1 MMHQQLSFIAR
12 YKWTLFSSDVITDL
26 TSTCLGK
33 LYIIILLLFVSAN
46 VTLAMILL
54 LTCNHWLIKEP
65 VKHNPLKL
73 VYRVIRY
80 ALRNRYPR
88 LRSAFTYCEDELPSH
103 IDFGKSKYGGPFST
117 EQVEDVKTF
126 LRLILLI
133 AVGGIMAGRIS
144 MTSSFRDK
152 LVELVTNADINE
164 SDVTSPSAVAK
175 WFRQAGFNHTIY
187 NMAVMLIVVHKLFVY
202 PVFQRYYRQ
211 VESLQKI
218 MIGIVGHTLMILTL
232 MAYNVIS
239 RHVFTSSHG
248 YNVTIQCTFDM
259 SPGALSTSFNYY
271 WMAIPDIIFAISMA
285 MMYIGAFEFVSA
297 QVPSSMKG
305 LTIGTMYTM
314 YLLSNT
320 FWFAVFQPFRV
331 SSFWGTGSISCGF
344 WYMFS
349 MTMVQI
355 CICLVL
361 LIITMWYKKRR
372 RQDVLPNEHIFA
384 ERYYGT

>member
-1 MMHQQLSFIAR
+1 M
-12 YKWTLFSSDVITDL
+12 
-26 TSTCLGK
+26 
-33 LYIIILLLFVSAN
+33 SAN
-46 VTLAMILL
+46 VTLAVILL

-88 LRSAFTYCEDELPSH
+88 QRSAFTYCEDELPSR

-133 AVGGIMAGRIS
+133 AVGGMMAGAIS
-144 MTSSFRDK
+144 VTSSFRDK
-152 LVELVTNADINE
+152 LVELVTNTDINE
-164 SDVTSPSAVAK
+164 SDMTSPSAIAK
-175 WFRQAGFNHTIY
+175 CFRQVSLIHTIF
-187 NMAVMLIVVHKLFVY
+187 NMVIMLIVVHKLFLY
-202 PVFQRYYRQ
+202 PVFQRYYLQ
-211 VESLQKI
+211 VESLQKMI
-218 MIGIVGHTLMILTL
+218 IGIVGHTLTILTL

-271 WMAIPDIIFAISMA
+271 WMALPDIIFAISMA
-285 MMYIGAFEFVSA
+285 VMLIGAFEFVSA
-297 QVPSSMKG
+297 QVPLSMKG
-305 LTIGTMYTM
+305 ITIGLGNIMH
-314 YLLSNT
+314 LLSNT
-320 FWFAVFQPFRV
+320 FWFAVFQPFHV
-331 SSFWGTGSISCGF
+331 SSFWGTGTISCGF

-349 MTMVQI
+349 MAMVQF
-355 CICLVL
+355 CICPLL
-361 LIITMWYKKRR
+361 LIITKWYKKRR